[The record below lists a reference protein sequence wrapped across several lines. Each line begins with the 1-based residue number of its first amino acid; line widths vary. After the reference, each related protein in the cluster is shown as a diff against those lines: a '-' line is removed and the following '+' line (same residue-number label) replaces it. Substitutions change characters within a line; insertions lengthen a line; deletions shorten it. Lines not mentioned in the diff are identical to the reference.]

1 MAVRKNNSAF
11 SIAVG
16 TMETSWC
23 YSGTGF
29 TNISTI
35 FLSFFYLFSKIAYLL
50 LHPAVILGYNF
61 TVEYRDEFMSEEAI
75 NFAVFSSAEITATP
89 PLSFCV
95 TCRFSD

>member
-1 MAVRKNNSAF
+1 MSAGLRARSKYVEHF
-11 SIAVG
+11 RAQHIADR
-16 TMETSWC
+16 EKWAA
-23 YSGTGF
+23 
-29 TNISTI
+29 IW
-35 FLSFFYLFSKIAYLL
+35 KHLL

>member
-1 MAVRKNNSAF
+1 MLLILLSCRYHQGQNATCDMNRYLPKNEQRKRRRRWRYNFNLVNHAAASCWLRH
-11 SIAVG
+11 I
-16 TMETSWC
+16 
-23 YSGTGF
+23 
-29 TNISTI
+29 
-35 FLSFFYLFSKIAYLL
+35 
-50 LHPAVILGYNF
+50 YNF